1 MRRADTGRYTL
12 LKQIGIC
19 MSKPA
24 FPNDKSLAVL
34 DAATTVFLTHGFSAA
49 TTDMIQREAGVS
61 KKTMYECFPSKE
73 AMFVAV
79 IERQCAS
86 MASTIHAI
94 QPAQGNIRKTLEDI
108 GRAYLEIV
116 LAEAGVA
123 LFRVVVAEAPRFP
136 DAGRRFYL
144 AGPKVVIAM
153 VSERLSEASVM
164 GEIDV
169 HAIGI
174 EAAASL
180 FVSMVR
186 TEGQME
192 CLLHPGSRPSAEQL
206 DRWVRLAVD
215 AFIGRFAPRN

>member
-1 MRRADTGRYTL
+1 
-12 LKQIGIC
+12 
-19 MSKPA
+19 MSKPDIQ
-24 FPNDKSLAVL
+24 FDKSVAIL

-61 KKTMYECFPSKE
+61 KKTMYGCFPSKE

-94 QPAQGNIRKTLEDI
+94 QPAPGDIRKTLDDI
-108 GRAYLEIV
+108 GRAYLDIV
-116 LAEAGVA
+116 LAEVGVA

-153 VSERLSEASVM
+153 VSERLSEASQA
-164 GEIDV
+164 GEVDV
-169 HAIGI
+169 HAIGV
-174 EAAASL
+174 EAAAAL
-180 FVSMVR
+180 FISMVR

-192 CLLHPGSRPSAEQL
+192 CLLHPGTRPSAEQL

-215 AFIGRFAPRN
+215 AFVGRFAVRNQTAGGH